1 MYGAVC
7 CPRSSDDWLGQ
18 WQVFWLAVS
27 ADGLPNK
34 MSVAID
40 SCLKQDLSAPV
51 RLHTAAGLSEIL
63 TPFPFN
69 HAFPCEPIAKC
80 KGKIKKVK
88 DKEKNGF

>member
-1 MYGAVC
+1 MAPYAVLAAVTAGYGNG
-7 CPRSSDDWLGQ
+7 RSSGSQ
-18 WQVFWLAVS
+18 SVQTAFPKNVSGLAS
-27 ADGLPNK
+27 AHRGGG
-34 MSVAID
+34 
-40 SCLKQDLSAPV
+40 SAPV

-88 DKEKNGF
+88 DKEKNGFSE